1 MDNNNSS
8 LGSAQRH
15 KSAAGG
21 GLACLPSRSRHP
33 PEPNRQS
40 SPALY
45 EIKSEDA
52 GNDCAA
58 GVLNDLEIEE
68 GIRVLF
74 QKGVRMM
81 AWDFDLTAF
90 AKHTGG
96 GVPFSSNVVDLTTLL
111 SSEFVKSVPIA
122 QKYGIRVAIV
132 TYSDD
137 ADDRSFG
144 GDVFL
149 QTILSACFRKKEIWN
164 TILIA
169 AANPRLHYEPLEIS
183 DDESFTGKDD
193 SSSFKNKFKGLN
205 PCQLSECQCLNYT
218 EPFHVSRCK
227 GKEWHL
233 TKVMDEHKIRTGK
246 SIEKKQVLLIDDSI
260 SNIRQAKKDGFLTF
274 EVSGGFGM
282 TSQIWRQMIVSVAS
296 ELR

>member
-1 MDNNNSS
+1 MENNISQS
-8 LGSAQRH
+8 MRKPMGFVS
-15 KSAAGG
+15 
-21 GLACLPSRSRHP
+21 LPSRSRAPVESTRLSH
-33 PEPNRQS
+33 S
-40 SPALY
+40 SPNNELKY
-45 EIKSEDA
+45 SEILGSGFELSDA
-52 GNDCAA
+52 
-58 GVLNDLEIEE
+58 EIEE
-68 GIRVLF
+68 GIKSLF
-74 QKGVRMM
+74 VKGVRMM

-96 GVPFSSNVVDLTTLL
+96 GVPFSSNVVDLTTSL

-137 ADDRSFG
+137 ADDRTFG
-144 GDVFL
+144 GDVFI

-169 AANPRLHYEPLEIS
+169 AANPRLHFEPLEIS
-183 DDESFTGKDD
+183 DDESHMTKD
-193 SSSFKNKFKGLN
+193 SMASFKNKLKGMN

-233 TKVMDEHKIRTGK
+233 TKVMDEHKLRTGK
-246 SIEKKQVLLIDDSI
+246 GIEKRQVLLIDDSI
-260 SNIRQAKKDGFLTF
+260 ANIRQAKKDGFLTF
-274 EVSGGFGM
+274 EVSGGSGM
-282 TSQIWRQMIVSVAS
+282 TASTWRQMISSVTS
-296 ELR
+296 ELQ